1 MPGALFRRRLDREAG
16 TTLSGRIKGKVIE
29 QSASSSSAMAL
40 LQEGYSALRAGDPRR
55 ARTALDRVVQMAPR
69 DLNGLYGLA
78 VACLALKDQPAKL
91 AALDQLLAVD
101 PGNMR
106 ALIMKGDHYADLGDD
121 RAASAF
127 YGEALA
133 VAPPD
138 LPPDLMREA
147 QRAHAMQQRYAA
159 AFEQRL
165 RTALEAEGV
174 DQASG
179 RFLRSVDIL
188 TGRRRP
194 YMQEPRTFLFA
205 ELPQIQF
212 YEREQFP
219 WMGDLEAATGEI
231 RDELRAV
238 MADSANFAPYV
249 EGEKDRPG
257 GDYHGMLGNADWSSF
272 YLWKDGAPVEANAAR
287 CPRTMQALDK
297 APLSLTPGRTPSVL
311 FSMLKPGARI
321 PPHTGMVNT
330 RLICHLPLIVP
341 PGCGLR
347 VGNDTREWAEGKAWA
362 FDDTIEHEAWNN
374 SGQTRVILLFD
385 IWRPE
390 LTEDERRLVN
400 AMFAAIDS
408 EGGARSWGT

>member
-165 RTALEAEGV
+165 RSALETEGL

-287 CPRTMQALDK
+287 CPRTMQALEK
-297 APLSLTPGRTPSVL
+297 APLCLTPGRTPSVL
-311 FSMLKPGARI
+311 FSMLKPGVRI

-347 VGNDTREWAEGKAWA
+347 VGNDTREWVEGKAWA

-374 SGQTRVILLFD
+374 SDQTRVILLFD

-390 LTEDERRLVN
+390 LTVHERRLVN

>member
-1 MPGALFRRRLDREAG
+1 M
-16 TTLSGRIKGKVIE
+16 S
-29 QSASSSSAMAL
+29 L
-40 LQEGYSALRAGDPRR
+40 LQEGYAALRAGDHAR
-55 ARTALDRVVQMAPR
+55 ARTVLERAVEAAPD

-78 VACLALKDQPAKL
+78 LACLALGDQPAKL
-91 AALDQLLAVD
+91 AALDRLLDVD
-101 PGNMR
+101 PRNMR
-106 ALIMKGDHYADLGDD
+106 ALIMKGDHYAEAGDD

-147 QRAHAMQQRYAA
+147 QRAHARQQAYAA
-159 AFEQRL
+159 AFEERL
-165 RTALEAEGV
+165 REVLDRSGMEG
-174 DQASG
+174 ASG
-179 RFLRSVDIL
+179 RFARSIDIL
-188 TGRRRP
+188 TGRRQP
-194 YMQEPRTFLFA
+194 YVQEPRTFLFA

-219 WMGDLEAATGEI
+219 WMDRLEAATDSI
-231 RDELRAV
+231 REELLAV
-238 MADSANFAPYV
+238 MADPASFAPYV

-272 YLWKDGAPVEANAAR
+272 YLWKDGAPVEANAAQ
-287 CPRTMQALDK
+287 CPRTLAALED
-297 APLSLTPGRTPSVL
+297 APLSRTPGRTPSIL

-347 VGNDTREWAEGKAWA
+347 VGNDTREWVEGKAWA

-374 SGQTRVILLFD
+374 SDQTRVILLFD

-390 LTEDERRLVN
+390 LTGEERRLVN
-400 AMFAAIDS
+400 AMFAAIDD
-408 EGGARSWGT
+408 EGGARPWGT

>member
-40 LQEGYSALRAGDPRR
+40 LQEGYSALRAGDARR

-106 ALIMKGDHYADLGDD
+106 ALIMKSDHYADLGDD

-165 RTALEAEGV
+165 RSALETEGL

-287 CPRTMQALDK
+287 CPRTMQALEK

-374 SGQTRVILLFD
+374 SDQTRVILLFD

-390 LTEDERRLVN
+390 LTVHERRLVN

>member
-1 MPGALFRRRLDREAG
+1 MD
-16 TTLSGRIKGKVIE
+16 
-29 QSASSSSAMAL
+29 L
-40 LQEGYSALRAGDPRR
+40 LQEGYSALRAGDARR
-55 ARTALDRVVQMAPR
+55 ARAALDRVVQMAPR

-106 ALIMKGDHYADLGDD
+106 ALIMKGDHYADMGDD

-138 LPPDLMREA
+138 MPPDLMREA

-194 YMQEPRTFLFA
+194 SMQEPRTFLFA

-231 RDELRAV
+231 REELRAI
-238 MADSANFAPYV
+238 MADSASFAPYV

-287 CPRTMQALDK
+287 CPRTMQALEN

-347 VGNDTREWAEGKAWA
+347 VGNDTREWVEGKAWA

>member
-1 MPGALFRRRLDREAG
+1 
-16 TTLSGRIKGKVIE
+16 
-29 QSASSSSAMAL
+29 MAL
-40 LQEGYSALRAGDPRR
+40 LQEGYSALRAGDHRR
-55 ARTALDRVVQMAPR
+55 ARTALDRVVQIAPR
-69 DLNGLYGLA
+69 DMNGLYGLA
-78 VACLALKDQPAKL
+78 VACLALKDHPAKL
-91 AALDQLLAVD
+91 TALDQLLAVD

-106 ALIMKGDHYADLGDD
+106 ALIMKGDHYADIGDD

-138 LPPDLMREA
+138 MAPDLMREA

-219 WMGDLEAATGEI
+219 WMDDLEAATGEI

-238 MADSANFAPYV
+238 MADAASFAPYV

-287 CPRTMQALDK
+287 CPRTMKALEK

-347 VGNDTREWAEGKAWA
+347 VGNDTREWVEGRAWA
-362 FDDTIEHEAWNN
+362 FDDTIEHEAWNT
-374 SGQTRVILLFD
+374 SDQTRVILLFD

-400 AMFAAIDS
+400 AMFAAIDG